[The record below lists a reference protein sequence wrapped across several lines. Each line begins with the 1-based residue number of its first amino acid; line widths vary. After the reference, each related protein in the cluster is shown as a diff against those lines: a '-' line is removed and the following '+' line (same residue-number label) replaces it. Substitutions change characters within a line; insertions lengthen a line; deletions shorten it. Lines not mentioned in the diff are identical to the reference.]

1 VTEGAIVASDVS
13 SAAEHPRAIVAAIG
27 RGSTSLAVVRRAAD
41 LARAFRCPWEAV
53 HVVTPDAFDKN
64 SDLDAAEAL
73 TQAAE
78 LGAAVARIP
87 AASVA
92 DGLCAHVEDSHVTD
106 IVIGAHRRS
115 GWRAIVPGRLPME
128 LIDRGVA
135 AEVHLV
141 PSAAQPLPKRG
152 KRALQSAGAGSAYW
166 KTAGLTVAT
175 AAVAM
180 ALSPWLSTGALSLLF
195 LFPVIGTAALFGTR
209 PGLLSAALAVL
220 LTNFLFVEPHFA
232 FKLSRPQSWVLAV
245 VLGLAAGHTGFVTS
259 ELRRRVGLSDRNAR
273 ENAGLASFALQL
285 TRVSDWVGTARVVCS
300 EVSSLMGGLQTV
312 VVREIEGE
320 LKCIAAFPGEAM
332 FSPVDTTALE
342 WAWQHGEEAGSG
354 TRVLADANW
363 QFQPLRTSL
372 GTLAVLG
379 LASEDGRDPVRADQK
394 VLLSTLI
401 AQAALA
407 HERLRL
413 EDEMRAAGPA
423 ANPRSVA

>member
-1 VTEGAIVASDVS
+1 MVPPDLS
-13 SAAEHPRAIVAAIG
+13 SVPEHPRAVLAAIG
-27 RGSTSLAVVRRAAD
+27 RGSTSLTVVRRAAD
-41 LARAFRCPWEAV
+41 LARAFRCSWEAV
-53 HVVTPDAFDKN
+53 HIVTPDAFDRN
-64 SDLDAAEAL
+64 SDLDAADAL

-92 DGLCAHVEDSHVTD
+92 DGLCAHLEDSNVTD
-106 IVIGAHRRS
+106 VVLGTHRRS
-115 GWRAIVPGRLPME
+115 GWRALVQGRLPTD
-128 LIDRGVA
+128 LVDRGVA
-135 AEVHLV
+135 AQIHLV
-141 PSAAQPLPKRG
+141 PSAAGPLPKRG
-152 KRALQSAGAGSAYW
+152 KRQLKSGDPASPYW
-166 KTAGLTVAT
+166 KTAGLTVLT
-175 AAVAM
+175 AAVAL

-220 LTNFLFVEPHFA
+220 LTNFLFVQPHFA
-232 FKLSRPQSWVLAV
+232 FKLTAVQSWVLAV
-245 VLGLAAGHTGFVTS
+245 VLGLAGAHTGFVTS

-273 ENAGLASFALQL
+273 ENASLAGFALHL
-285 TRVSDWVGTARVVCS
+285 TRVSDWAGTARIVCS

-312 VVREIEGE
+312 VVREIAGE
-320 LKCIAAFPGEAM
+320 LKCIASFPGEAM

-354 TRVLADANW
+354 TRILADANW

-413 EDEMRAAGPA
+413 EDDMRAAGTPSKSA
-423 ANPRSVA
+423 SKG

>member
-1 VTEGAIVASDVS
+1 V
-13 SAAEHPRAIVAAIG
+13 EHPRAVLAAIG
-27 RGSTSLAVVRRAAD
+27 RGSTSVTVVRRAAD
-41 LARAFRCPWEAV
+41 LARALRCPWEAV

-78 LGAAVARIP
+78 LGASVARIP
-87 AASVA
+87 AASIA
-92 DGLCAHVEDSHVTD
+92 DGLCAHLEDSHVTD
-106 IVIGAHRRS
+106 VVIGTHRRS
-115 GWRAIVPGRLPME
+115 GWRAFVQGRLPIE

-135 AEVHLV
+135 AEIHLV
-141 PSAAQPLPKRG
+141 PSAARPLPKRG
-152 KRALQSAGAGSAYW
+152 KRLVPSADPAGPYW
-166 KTAGLTVAT
+166 KTAGLTLAT

-180 ALSPWLSTGALSLLF
+180 ALSPWLTTGALSLLF

-220 LTNFLFVEPHFA
+220 ATNFLFVEPHFA

-245 VLGLAAGHTGFVTS
+245 VLGLAAAHTGFVTS

-273 ENAGLASFALQL
+273 ENASLAGFALQL
-285 TRVSDWVGTARVVCS
+285 TRVSDWAGTARIVCA

-320 LKCIAAFPGEAM
+320 LRTVAAFPGEAM

-354 TRVLADANW
+354 TRLLADANW

-413 EDEMRAAGPA
+413 EDEMRAARPPA
-423 ANPRSVA
+423 KAATDS